1 MLCRCATILDM
12 HDLCGGKKEV
22 FKSCVRTEKGLFPKI
37 GKKFKEKRLALRQLY
52 VSLYIPHAGH
62 HRHFIGFY
70 GGDRLY
76 PSH

>member
-12 HDLCGGKKEV
+12 HDLCVGKRRY
-22 FKSCVRTEKGLFPKI
+22 VRTEKGLFPKI
-37 GKKFKEKRLALRQLY
+37 GKKFKEKRLALSQSY